1 MRVAVCHEV
10 LQCVLVC
17 CSVSR
22 GVAVCFRLLQCVA
35 VHCLVQL
42 CPVAVLNGCVAEYHS
57 VLQCV
62 AVCCS
67 VLQCVAVCCSVLQ
80 CIVLRNPC
88 NNIAPT
94 CRKVVFDRCAA
105 VLN

>member
-1 MRVAVCHEV
+1 
-10 LQCVLVC
+10 
-17 CSVSR
+17 
-22 GVAVCFRLLQCVA
+22 VCFRLLQCVA
-35 VHCLVQL
+35 VHCLAQL
-42 CPVAVLNGCVAEYHS
+42 CPVAVLNGCVAEYH
-57 VLQCV
+57 
-62 AVCCS
+62 S